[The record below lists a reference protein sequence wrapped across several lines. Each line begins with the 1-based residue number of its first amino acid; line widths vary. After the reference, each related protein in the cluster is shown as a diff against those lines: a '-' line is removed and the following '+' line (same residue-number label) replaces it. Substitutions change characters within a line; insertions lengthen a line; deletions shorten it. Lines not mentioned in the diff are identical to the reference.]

1 MLQKVS
7 SYLILDCKAWSWN
20 QNIATP
26 KLHVSSD
33 PGRPL
38 GPADFHLGRQLRAPP
53 TNETSEEMMLPPFFK
68 SGTSNED
75 LVMEEKE
82 LEGAETE
89 ARLNPQ
95 PKNGLS
101 KLT

>member
-1 MLQKVS
+1 M
-7 SYLILDCKAWSWN
+7 
-20 QNIATP
+20 
-26 KLHVSSD
+26 HVSSD

-53 TNETSEEMMLPPFFK
+53 TNETSEGMIFFIIHFYCIYYIYLSEGMMLPPFFK